1 MHRIWIWQGGLKFK
15 IRKGT
20 GGFTFERTR
29 VLQGLQAGFVLTKS
43 ALYSEGAL
51 KPGNWVC
58 VIKRLSGP
66 MFIPR
71 SGEKVKGKRQG
82 TLIVLVYKSNS
93 VMICRLDSF
102 MKFEAMFRPY
112 NVAR

>member
-1 MHRIWIWQGGLKFK
+1 MFKF
-15 IRKGT
+15 RDST
-20 GGFTFERTR
+20 GGITFERTR
-29 VLQGLQAGFVLTKS
+29 VLQGLKAGFVLTKS

-66 MFIPR
+66 MLIPR
-71 SGEKVKGKRQG
+71 SGEIMKGKRQC

-93 VMICRLDSF
+93 VMICRFDSLI
-102 MKFEAMFRPY
+102 KLEPMFHPY